1 MTRTSRFIAAEDLG
15 VASPWTFARMGT
27 AKEQAPV
34 IRPEAVRDARSHG
47 YAEGHSDGVAE
58 ATARVRAE
66 MQEAFDRVL
75 AEQAAR
81 FAALFDAARVGLAQ
95 AQQDIARGSLEIA
108 CAIARQV
115 LRRELA
121 GSTEGLAEVVREAV
135 QLLLED
141 GRPGSL
147 SLSPAD
153 HERLGAAL
161 QAQLAEQSVSVLVD
175 TSLSDGDCVLSSVAN
190 RVDASVAARWA
201 HAVGSLGLDIPWD
214 EEPAH
219 AA

>member
-1 MTRTSRFIAAEDLG
+1 
-15 VASPWTFARMGT
+15 MGS
-27 AKEQAPV
+27 AKESSPV
-34 IRPEAVRDARSHG
+34 IRPEAVRDARSQG
-47 YAEGHSDGVAE
+47 YAAGHSDGVAA

-75 AEQAAR
+75 AEQANR

-121 GSTEGLAEVVREAV
+121 ASTDGLAEVVREAV

-153 HERLGAAL
+153 HERFGAAL
-161 QAQLAEQSVSVLVD
+161 QAQLAEHSVNVIAD
-175 TSLSDGDCVLSSVAN
+175 PSLSDGDCVLSSADS

-201 HAVGSLGLDIPWD
+201 QAVGSLGLDAPWH
-214 EEPAH
+214 EETVH